1 MDISATVVQVIQAM
15 LAPGIMISACGL
27 LLLGMNNKYSLVV
40 NRIRLLGEERRK
52 FSIKA
57 SEKEFLYQ
65 EEVRLKSISIQLDKL
80 KFRVKLVRNAV
91 FSYSL
96 AVALFVITSMQIG
109 FSFMLK
115 ASGSEPLI
123 IVSFSLGMLLV
134 FVGICYAAAETIKG
148 YEIINFETKA
158 DE

>member
-1 MDISATVVQVIQAM
+1 MDISITVVQVIQAM

-57 SEKEFLYQ
+57 AEKEFLYQ
-65 EEVRLKSISIQLDKL
+65 EEVRLKSITIQLEKL

-91 FSYSL
+91 FCYSV
-96 AVALFVITSMQIG
+96 AVALFVITSMLIG
-109 FSFMLK
+109 FSFVLQSK
-115 ASGSEPLI
+115 GSEPLI

-134 FVGICYAAAETIKG
+134 LIGIAYAAAETIKG

>member
-1 MDISATVVQVIQAM
+1 M
-15 LAPGIMISACGL
+15 LAPGLMISACGL
-27 LLLGMNNKYSLVV
+27 LLLSMNNKYSLVV
-40 NRIRLLGEERRK
+40 NRIRLLGEERRR

-57 SEKEFLYQ
+57 SEREFLYQ

-80 KFRVKLVRNAV
+80 KYRVKMVRNAV

-109 FSFMLK
+109 ASFILK
-115 ASGSEPLI
+115 SSNFETLV
-123 IVSFSLGMLLV
+123 IVSFSIGMFLV
-134 FVGICYAAAETIKG
+134 LVGICFAAIETIKG
-148 YEIINFETKA
+148 YEIISYETKA

>member
-1 MDISATVVQVIQAM
+1 MEISITVVQVIQAM

-65 EEVRLKSISIQLDKL
+65 EEVRLKSISIQIGKL
-80 KFRVKLVRNAV
+80 KYRVKLVRNAV
-91 FSYSL
+91 FSYSI
-96 AVALFVITSMQIG
+96 AVGLFVITSMLIG
-109 FSFMLK
+109 FSFILK
-115 ASGSEPLI
+115 SSSYEPLI

-134 FVGICYAAAETIKG
+134 LVGICYAAAETIKG
-148 YEIINFETKA
+148 YEIINYEIKA
-158 DE
+158 HE

>member
-1 MDISATVVQVIQAM
+1 MDITVVQVIEAV

-40 NRIRLLGEERRK
+40 SRIRLLGDERRK

-65 EEVRLKSISIQLDKL
+65 EEVRLKSISIQIEKL

-109 FSFMLK
+109 FSFVIKSSFL
-115 ASGSEPLI
+115 EPLI
-123 IVSFSLGMLLV
+123 IVSFSFGMLFVL
-134 FVGICYAAAETIKG
+134 VGICYAAAETIKG
-148 YEIINFETKA
+148 YEIINYEIKA
-158 DE
+158 HE

>member
-1 MDISATVVQVIQAM
+1 MEISFTVVEIIQAM

-57 SEKEFLYQ
+57 SQEEFLYQ
-65 EEVRLKSISIQLDKL
+65 DEVRLKSISIQLEKL
-80 KFRVKLVRNAV
+80 KYRVKLVRNAV
-91 FSYSL
+91 FCYSV
-96 AVALFVITSMQIG
+96 AVALFVFTSMQIG
-109 FSFMLK
+109 FSFVLHSK
-115 ASGSEPLI
+115 GSEPLI

-134 FVGICYAAAETIKG
+134 FIGIAFAAAETIKG

>member
-1 MDISATVVQVIQAM
+1 MDISIAVVEVIQAM
-15 LAPGIMISACGL
+15 LAPGLMISACGL
-27 LLLGMNNKYSLVV
+27 LLLSMNNKYSLVV
-40 NRIRLLGEERRK
+40 NRIRLLGEERRR

-57 SEKEFLYQ
+57 SEREFLYQ

-80 KFRVKLVRNAV
+80 KYRVKMVRNAV

-109 FSFMLK
+109 ASFILK
-115 ASGSEPLI
+115 SSNFETLV
-123 IVSFSLGMLLV
+123 IVSFSIGMFLV
-134 FVGICYAAAETIKG
+134 LVGICFAAIETIKG
-148 YEIINFETKA
+148 YEIISYETKA